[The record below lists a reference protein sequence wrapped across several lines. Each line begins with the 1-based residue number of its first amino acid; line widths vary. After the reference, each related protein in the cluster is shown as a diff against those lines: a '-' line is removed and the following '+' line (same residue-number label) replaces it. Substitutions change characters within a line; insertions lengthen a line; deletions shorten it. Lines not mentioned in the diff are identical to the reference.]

1 MKLTRILPKS
11 IAIVWEEYHLGRLE
25 TMLEYHGNLTNNLE
39 YAVQQARAELEWLRR
54 SRR

>member
-11 IAIVWEEYHLGRLE
+11 IAIAWQEHHLVRLE

-39 YAVQQARAELEWLRR
+39 YAVQETRAELEWLRR